1 MKHTV
6 KLILHLLITLVMRLA
21 FRVFYIFPIK
31 KNRVMFQAFREKQY
45 SCNPKYIS
53 MKLRELYGDDVEIG
67 WSFRNPEPYRYLEKE
82 GIKIFKS
89 RTFGLY
95 KFALT
100 AKVICTNTYYKT
112 TLPRRRGQYFIRTWH
127 GGGAYKRVGNMEKMP
142 FLKRK
147 YLDLQAQGAH
157 LYLSSS
163 KAFTQMTIRDSF
175 GYKGEVMECGMP
187 RNDVLLNG
195 NHEEIAFR
203 VKKALGLKDD
213 ERLALYAPTY
223 RYDLGLDHYDIDY
236 EGAIKALETRF
247 GGKWR
252 FAFRTHNFVEM
263 KAGAKIGSDV
273 INATDYPDMQELL
286 VTADVL
292 FTDYSSSIWDM
303 SLMHKPAFLYATD
316 LKAYESGRDFY
327 MDIHLW
333 PFPLSENN
341 AELISNILS
350 FDEDKYRQDVDSHHK
365 TLGSCETGHASEMV
379 AKRIYDVMMKG

>member
-1 MKHTV
+1 MIHTL
-6 KLILHLLITLVMRLA
+6 KLLRLLATTMIMRVV

-53 MKLRELYGDDVEIG
+53 IKLREMYGDKVEIG
-67 WSFRNPEPYRYLEKE
+67 WSFRNPEPYRYLEKD
-82 GIKIFKS
+82 GIRVLKS
-89 RTFGLY
+89 RTLALY
-95 KFALT
+95 RFALT

-127 GGGAYKRVGNMEKMP
+127 GGGAYKRVGRMEKLP

-147 YLDLQAQGAH
+147 SLELQAQGAH

-175 GYKGEVMECGMP
+175 GYTGEVMECGMP
-187 RNDVLLNG
+187 RNDILLSG
-195 NHEEIAFR
+195 GHSGIAAR
-203 VKKALGLKDD
+203 VKKTLGLKED

-236 EGAIKALETRF
+236 EGALNALETRF

-263 KAGAKIGSDV
+263 KAGDRIGNDV
-273 INATDYPDMQELL
+273 IDATDYPDMQELL
-286 VTADVL
+286 IAADAL

-303 SLMHKPAFLYATD
+303 SLMKKPAFLYATD

-327 MDIHLW
+327 MDIHMW

-341 AELISNILS
+341 KELINNILT
-350 FDEDKYRQDVDSHHK
+350 FDEEKYHLDVDAHHE
-365 TLGSCETGHASEMV
+365 TLGSCESGHASEQV
-379 AKRIYDVMMKG
+379 AKRIYDVMTKG

>member
-1 MKHTV
+1 MIHTL
-6 KLILHLLITLVMRLA
+6 KLIKLLMTTMVMRVI

-53 MKLRELYGDDVEIG
+53 MKLRELYGDEVEIG
-67 WSFRNPEPYRYLEKE
+67 WAFKNPEPFRYLEKE
-82 GIKIFKS
+82 GIRVLKS
-89 RTFGLY
+89 RTLELY

-127 GGGAYKRVGNMEKMP
+127 GGGAYKRVGSMEQLP
-142 FLKRK
+142 YLKRK
-147 YLDLQAQGAH
+147 SLALQAQGAH

-195 NHEEIAFR
+195 DHAEISSR
-203 VKKALGLKDD
+203 VRKALGLKDD

-223 RYDLGLDHYDIDY
+223 RYDLGLDHYNLDY
-236 EGAIKALETRF
+236 EGAIRALETRF

-273 INATDYPDMQELL
+273 IGATDYPDMQELL
-286 VTADVL
+286 IAADVL

-303 SLMHKPAFLYATD
+303 SLMMKPAFLYATD

-341 AELISNILS
+341 EELMKNIIS
-350 FDEDKYRQDVDSHHK
+350 FDEEKYRQDVKNHHD

-379 AKRIYDVMMKG
+379 AKRIREVMTKG